1 MARRAIVIVEREVTA
16 MDYPLQG
23 VKVLDFSRVLAGPFV
38 SRMLSDLG
46 ADVIKVEPPE
56 GDMTRNIGR
65 KINDISGYFTQ
76 QNVGKR
82 SVCVDLTQEGAS
94 ELLLALAAKADVV
107 VENFRPGIMSSFG
120 LGWEELSAVNPRL
133 VMLSISGFGQTGP
146 ERDRASYAP
155 IIHGE
160 VGLLQ
165 RQQFVEGADAPHDY
179 ALSVADTYSGLHGMV
194 GLMAALNYAQRTGIG
209 QHVDLAMINA
219 MFFTDDY
226 AHFAIDGG
234 RVVAGGGQIFDATG
248 GPIMLAG
255 DQKWYW
261 HVLNTR
267 AGVED
272 PTPEGAD
279 LETKIRLRRRA
290 IEDWLVSF
298 DDRES
303 LVAELNEINLAWGN
317 VLDHREVF
325 ERQGSVEAREIL
337 TTVDDR
343 GGGERRVTNTPYR
356 FSAAEAGI
364 RGPAPYRGEHNY
376 EAITDWLGDDSA
388 DLELLHD
395 QGVLLQDEIVRSGN
409 PPDPEPS

>member
-1 MARRAIVIVEREVTA
+1 MN
-16 MDYPLQG
+16 YPLDG

-38 SRMLSDLG
+38 GRMLADLG
-46 ADVIKVEPPE
+46 ADVVKVEPPE

-65 KINDISGYFTQ
+65 KVNDLSGYFTQ

-82 SVCVDLTQEGAS
+82 SICVDLTKQGAS
-94 ELLLALAAKADVV
+94 ELMVDLAARADVV

-133 VMLSISGFGQTGP
+133 VMLSISGFGQDGP

-160 VGLLQ
+160 VGLLE
-165 RQQFVEGADAPHDY
+165 RQQFVAGADQPRDF
-179 ALSVADTYSGLHGMV
+179 ALSIADTYTGLHGMV
-194 GLMAALNYAQRTGIG
+194 ALLAALGHAQRTGTG
-209 QHVDLAMINA
+209 QHVDMAMINA

-226 AHFAIDGG
+226 AHFAIDGA
-234 RVVAGGGQIFDATG
+234 RIVSGGGQVFDATG

-255 DQKWYW
+255 DEKWYW
-261 HVLNTR
+261 RVLNTK

-279 LETKIRLRRRA
+279 LETKIEMRRDA
-290 IEDWLVSF
+290 IKAWLTSF
-298 DDRES
+298 PDRES
-303 LVAELNEINLAWGN
+303 LINKLDEVNLAWGN
-317 VLDHREVF
+317 VFDHREVF
-325 ERQGSVEAREIL
+325 DRQGSVESRAVL

-343 GGGERRVTNTPYR
+343 AGGRRRVTNTPYR
-356 FSAAEAGI
+356 FSAAEAGV

-376 EAITDWLGDDSA
+376 EAVLDWLGDEAS
-388 DLELLHD
+388 DLESLHEE
-395 QGVLLQDEIVRSGN
+395 GVLIHDDAHRSI
-409 PPDPEPS
+409 DD